1 MLFGLLLIEPLLIKF
16 MENITENEIA
26 SFLSHN
32 LERKNNFLGADD
44 I

>member
-16 MENITENEIA
+16 MENITGNGIA

-32 LERKNNFLGADD
+32 LGRQNNFLGADD